1 MAAASPAARKGG
13 ANPPNPPHGH
23 PGHVHGGDEGGQGRH
38 DEDPRQLAAQFDLI
52 QRELQRVD
60 RRLSAIEEA
69 LVEAQQAAAT
79 VQAMADDGK
88 PMETLVPIGSGVH
101 VPAKIDAG
109 APVLMP
115 LGAGYYTESKADA
128 VAAALAER
136 VKALGEQFSRASADA
151 EQLAQAAAA
160 INERLSSYQQ

>member
-1 MAAASPAARKGG
+1 MAASPAKPAAAAPKKAG
-13 ANPPNPPHGH
+13 NPLHGQ
-23 PGHVHGGDEGGQGRH
+23 PGHVHGDEEA
-38 DEDPRQLAAQFDLI
+38 EDPRQLAAQFDLV

-60 RRLSAIEEA
+60 RRLAAVEEA

-79 VQAMADDGK
+79 VQALAEDGK
-88 PMETLVPIGSGVH
+88 AMDTLVPLGSGVH
-101 VPAKIDAG
+101 VHAKVDGG

-115 LGAGYYTESKADA
+115 LGAGYFTEGKAAD

-136 VKALGEQFSRASADA
+136 AKALGEQFQRASADA

-160 INERLSSYQQ
+160 INERLLQFQQS